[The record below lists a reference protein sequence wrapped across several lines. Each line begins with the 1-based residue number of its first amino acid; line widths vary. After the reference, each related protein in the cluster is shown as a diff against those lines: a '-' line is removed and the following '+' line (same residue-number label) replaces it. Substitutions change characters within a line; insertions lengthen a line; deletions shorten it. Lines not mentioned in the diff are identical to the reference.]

1 MTGDSS
7 GRTSGEGPASAMD
20 RRSFLRATG
29 IGAGALVAGGSGA
42 LLGCAPAA
50 AAAGPLG
57 APTIHP
63 RGTGP
68 EVVVVGAGAFG
79 GWTAL
84 NLQEMGARVTLVDLY
99 GPGNSRSTSGDET
112 RGVRTSYAGRE
123 LWTSWAARS
132 IERWKAFDEEHAA
145 AMGGKLYFP
154 TGDLIFRDTEVGMIE
169 QVREIWDWAGVP
181 YENLTP
187 DEVRYRWPQ
196 INIEGIT
203 HVLHEPGAGVVRARA
218 ATLRV
223 AALFQQRGGEVRIG
237 RAAPGRSEG
246 GRLLDVT
253 LNGESGDRISA
264 DRFVFALGPWFSTTF
279 QDVLEGVFRIPMG
292 NVMYYGTPPGNER
305 FNFPHIPSW
314 NFPGVTGWPSLPPDH
329 RGFRVR
335 AGGQAGGDDPDTS
348 VRWVGPEGLDRP
360 RQILAER
367 FPAMAEQPLVET
379 RACHYESNIM
389 RDWLIDMHPA
399 YENLWMAG
407 GGNAEGF
414 KFGPTVGEL
423 IASRVMADGRFSEL
437 EPEFRLP
444 PPEERN
450 E

>member
-7 GRTSGEGPASAMD
+7 GRTTREGSGSSMD

-29 IGAGALVAGGSGA
+29 IGAGALVAGGSGG

-57 APTIHP
+57 APAIHP

-68 EVVVVGAGAFG
+68 DVVVVGAGAFG

-84 NLQEMGARVTLVDLY
+84 NLQERGARVTMVDLY

-145 AMGGKLYFP
+145 VMDGRLYFT

-196 INIEGIT
+196 ISIEGIT
-203 HVLHEPGAGVVRARA
+203 HVLYEPGAGVVRARA
-218 ATLRV
+218 ATQRV
-223 AALFQQRGGEVRIG
+223 AALFQQRGGAVRIG

-253 LNGESGDRISA
+253 LNGEPGERLAA
-264 DRFVFALGPWFSTTF
+264 DRFVFALGPWFTTTF

-292 NVMYYGTPPGNER
+292 NVMYYGTPPGDER
-305 FNFPHIPSW
+305 FNFPNIPSW

-367 FPAMAEQPLVET
+367 FPAMAAQPLVET

-389 RDWLIDMHPA
+389 RDWLIDRHPE
-399 YENLWMAG
+399 YRNLWMAG

-423 IASRVMADGRFSEL
+423 IASRVLEDGGFAEL
-437 EPEFRLP
+437 EAEFRLP
-444 PPEERN
+444 PPEER
-450 E
+450 EE